1 MRFTYDTGHHCT
13 FGVGRLCAA
22 QRGHETTRY
31 GYNAFG
37 DIVRQIE
44 RIQGRSYTTR
54 YAYDT
59 VNRLMAMTYPD
70 GRIVDYPRD
79 ALGRITGI
87 QATIDGRS
95 ASLLSQVTYR
105 ADGRLRTQTFGNGL
119 TGTRRYDP
127 VGRLV
132 QQFIGSAGPGIGS
145 TNTNTSTTLYPRC
158 R

>member
-1 MRFTYDTGHHCT
+1 
-13 FGVGRLCAA
+13 
-22 QRGHETTRY
+22 
-31 GYNAFG
+31 
-37 DIVRQIE
+37 
-44 RIQGRSYTTR
+44 
-54 YAYDT
+54 
-59 VNRLMAMTYPD
+59 MAMTYPD
-70 GRIVDYPRD
+70 GRIVDYTRD

-105 ADGRLRTQTFGNGL
+105 ADGRLRTQTFGNEL

-145 TNTNTSTTLYPRC
+145 TNTEVGAPSRFDLRMAYSENLVRHTPVVRQDAITY
-158 R
+158 